1 MNLEIFPRVNA
12 SLNATSA
19 ACLALGYVFIK
30 RNQVRA
36 HVTMMISALLASIAF
51 LACYLIYHALRF
63 RHGIGVTRFP
73 PSSWKPLYL
82 SILASHTILAI
93 VILPLIFATLW
104 LATRRRFELHKRISV
119 ITLPLWFYVSVTGVV
134 VYWMLYRLAPTLA
147 H

>member
-1 MNLEIFPRVNA
+1 MNFDMFPRVNA

-19 ACLALGYVFIK
+19 ACLALGYIFIK

-36 HVTMMISALLASIAF
+36 HVTMMISALVASTAF
-51 LACYLIYHALRF
+51 LACYLTYHALRY

-73 PSSWKPLYL
+73 SGSWKPLYL
-82 SILASHTILAI
+82 TILTSHTILAV

-104 LATRRRFELHKRISV
+104 LATRRQFSLHKRVSV

-134 VYWMLYRLAPTLA
+134 VYWMLYHLAPTLA

>member
-1 MNLEIFPRVNA
+1 MNFEIFPRVNA

-30 RNQVRA
+30 RRQVRA
-36 HVTMMISALLASIAF
+36 HVTMMISALVASTAF
-51 LACYLIYHALRF
+51 LACYLTYHAWRA

-73 PSSWKPLYL
+73 SGSWKPLYL
-82 SILASHTILAI
+82 TILTSHTILA
-93 VILPLIFATLW
+93 VVVLPLIFLTSWRAIG
-104 LATRRRFELHKRISV
+104 RRFDLHRRISV

-134 VYWMLYRLAPTLA
+134 VYWMLYHLAPTLA